1 MRNAPD
7 RFEIYRPITSM
18 VDGVGIHS
26 YPLLTTTQGRF
37 SLLDADESADLRD
50 LTQSQNVEAS
60 VRIPASVI
68 AYPGDR
74 VKVLPPASGEG
85 TWIVQ
90 TVRPNQVH
98 SRLMVGRQQRADD
111 GLELGVVACPASED
125 VHDLADKLL
134 ITVTVLHEKPLSKL
148 GE

>member
-1 MRNAPD
+1 MLSNVGAP
-7 RFEIYRPITSM
+7 RI
-18 VDGVGIHS
+18 
-26 YPLLTTTQGRF
+26 
-37 SLLDADESADLRD
+37 ARD
-50 LTQSQNVEAS
+50 
-60 VRIPASVI
+60 PA
-68 AYPGDR
+68 APRQACR
-74 VKVLPPASGEG
+74 VKVLSPASGEG

-111 GLELGVVACPASED
+111 GLELGVGACPASED